1 MDTLSLYQ
9 AGAVKRRL
17 RTIAEVTGDFL
28 ETPLRLY
35 RNNLPPAANAA
46 ARTIESGSVMTHAKP
61 IRDTSFQRTLNGE
74 VATPL
79 PTAAPVAAWVEY
91 TGTPRTDVAST
102 TIAEP
107 SEVAMK

>member
-46 ARTIESGSVMTHAKP
+46 ARTI
-61 IRDTSFQRTLNGE
+61 
-74 VATPL
+74 
-79 PTAAPVAAWVEY
+79 
-91 TGTPRTDVAST
+91 
-102 TIAEP
+102 
-107 SEVAMK
+107 